1 MFAPASTTSRRARGL
16 AMAIASIESPA
27 LSPPGLV
34 YSTSWSNNETMLIQT
49 QYPGIYVATASDEQY
64 SANLYKNEADA
75 ALNKIAS
82 GRTGNQLLRD
92 IGSLSAKKGR
102 KLTIS
107 EIGAGE
113 SPCTEPVLTASQLD
127 KHQPSSFKENK
138 KIAKQ
143 FARKGTFS
151 SGDGCSAIVNWN
163 PTTNI
168 RLSQDGSPLGY
179 GRDSDESFAVLAH
192 ELVHARHVMA
202 GTSKA
207 WVGDRYDP
215 SSEAGKEESRA
226 IGIGKYAFSKTG
238 EPSENSIRSE
248 HDLPLRAKYQA
259 RDE

>member
-1 MFAPASTTSRRARGL
+1 
-16 AMAIASIESPA
+16 
-27 LSPPGLV
+27 
-34 YSTSWSNNETMLIQT
+34 MLIQT
-49 QYPGIYVATASDEQY
+49 QYPGIYASTASDDSY
-64 SANLYKNEADA
+64 SSNLYKNETEA

-82 GRTGNQLLRD
+82 GRTGNQLLRE
-92 IGSLSAKKGR
+92 IGSLSAKRGR
-102 KLTIS
+102 KLTIN

-127 KHQPSSFKENK
+127 KHQPSSFRENK
-138 KIAKQ
+138 RIAKQ

-151 SGDGCSAIVNWN
+151 NGDGCSAIVNWN
-163 PTTNI
+163 PATNI
-168 RLSQDGSPLGY
+168 RLSQNGSPLGL
-179 GRDSDESFAVLAH
+179 GQDSDESFAVLAH

-226 IGIGKYAFSKTG
+226 IGIGKYTYSKTG

-248 HDLPLRAKYQA
+248 HDLPLRAKYKA